1 MNQETKQKNKVLIIE
16 DETFLSKALAIKFKD
31 DGFEVETA
39 SNGTEGLKKV
49 QKNPPDIII
58 LDLVMP
64 EKNGFFFME
73 DINKKKKYSEI
84 PIIILSNLEHNSDIE
99 RGLELGAALHL
110 VKSNVKLKQVV
121 SEARKI
127 LENT

>member
-16 DETFLSKALAIKFKD
+16 DEIFLSKALAIKFKD

-121 SEARKI
+121 SEAKKI